1 VSFKLVCTAAETF
14 ADLLPSFEGALG
26 EAAIFEGGKR
36 PLFQRGLNTGDSNGI
51 INGLREG
58 LEFILK
64 LGLALTEVEQVFL
77 FASPLCLLFSLSP
90 FLFFSFFSFFLE
102 ERKEK
107 NAEMRTS
114 EVLVFYFA
122 LLTYQTLG
130 LVQFDNTKP
139 MLDVNG
145 EQVDA
150 HDGMIVQFLP
160 PYGLYYRYAIE
171 YGLYTEVGHLRENG
185 GGCLNH
191 CTTCGGFRFDHNVS
205 VWTSPSL
212 ESGTWTLVTREALPF
227 KDRPLATYYRP
238 KVVYNE
244 VTKLYVLWINYAPGG
259 YGNAGRY
266 LSATSSTP
274 EGPFSIAI
282 ENIVLDPWVGNHGDL
297 DLFRDIDGS
306 AYVIY
311 TCYCSQ
317 SGASMIGGTVD
328 EGGGVGGVS
337 VVLLTPDFLNA
348 TATRSSPLANGAGT
362 NAPIFAE
369 APALFHREGYYY
381 ALVTHV
387 CCFCHWWRCISFHC
401 HTPSRSL

>member
-1 VSFKLVCTAAETF
+1 
-14 ADLLPSFEGALG
+14 
-26 EAAIFEGGKR
+26 
-36 PLFQRGLNTGDSNGI
+36 
-51 INGLREG
+51 
-58 LEFILK
+58 
-64 LGLALTEVEQVFL
+64 
-77 FASPLCLLFSLSP
+77 
-90 FLFFSFFSFFLE
+90 
-102 ERKEK
+102 
-107 NAEMRTS
+107 MRTS